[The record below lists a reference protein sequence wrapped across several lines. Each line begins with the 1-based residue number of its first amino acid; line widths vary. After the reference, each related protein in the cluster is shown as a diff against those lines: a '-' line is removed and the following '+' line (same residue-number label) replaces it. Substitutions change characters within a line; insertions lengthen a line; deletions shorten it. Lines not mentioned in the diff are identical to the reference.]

1 MDLQLILYLVLLY
14 LFSPFKRGTLL
25 FLHFT
30 FSVLV
35 HMRFAQAIFLVVT
48 FFLSGSLLAQKV
60 YSIKYDDKQI
70 TIDGELNEA
79 HWQDAEVTSDFIVNS
94 PVYGGVSRF
103 TSEIRVY
110 YDSEALYIGGVLKD
124 PSPDSISYSLSQR
137 DQTGN
142 ADWVGV
148 TIDPYGNNI
157 NAFTFRLTAAG
168 VEIDGLASINST
180 DYLWNAVWKSATAKH
195 KDGWSFEMRIPFSAI
210 RFPNKD
216 VQDWNVNFWRSVR
229 RVREV
234 STWNPIDPNV
244 FGEITQAGKMEGV
257 QGIKSPIRLSF
268 TPYATSYLVNSYD
281 ESEGKQTWKSRITGG
296 MDLKY
301 GLNDAFTLDMT
312 LIPDFGQTA
321 SDNEVLNLGPFEVYY
336 NENRPFFL
344 EGTDLFNIGGV
355 FYSRRIGGRPYNYNS
370 AYDNVDDD
378 KGEVVVRN
386 AQQAPLINGTKV
398 SGRTK
403 KGLGIGVFNA
413 LEGSVEALIEDSNGV
428 QRKFETNPL
437 TNYNVF
443 VLSQNLKNNSTVSL
457 VNTNVMRSGRAH
469 DANVTVGSAD
479 LYTPNAKFRISSNV
493 KVSSIFGDKTEFGHA
508 FWAGIRKVAGTWR
521 YGMSYGEE
529 SDKFNPNDL
538 GFLYNNNSRFYDADI
553 SWNSF
558 EPTTHFFRRSASLS
572 VTYEELYKPQLFS
585 YLNVNMYI
593 AGLHKKQLYTRLTG
607 SVNPFGSVSHFE
619 SRQFGKE
626 VKFKPNAQLNW
637 FFTSDYSKKL
647 ALDGNFWAKKF
658 FGRNQYGTGLNLS
671 PRLRVS
677 DRMFLVWETSVE
689 FIRGDYGYV
698 SALEESYEDD
708 ILMGFRNR
716 DIVVNKLSTE
726 FLFTKRMGFDLQ
738 FRHYWQQVDYINF
751 ARLNDDASMT
761 INDYNPLETDGES
774 SHNTSYNAFTLDL
787 NYSWVFMPGS
797 ELRIVYKNNIF
808 NSKTDLD
815 TSYFRTF
822 DSLFDEPQINSISMK
837 LLFFI
842 DAVYFR
848 SKKKK
853 QQV

>member
-1 MDLQLILYLVLLY
+1 MSL
-14 LFSPFKRGTLL
+14 
-25 FLHFT
+25 
-30 FSVLV
+30 
-35 HMRFAQAIFLVVT
+35 AQAIFLLVSLFV
-48 FFLSGSLLAQKV
+48 SGFSYAQKS
-60 YSIKYDDKQI
+60 YTIKFNDKPI
-70 TIDGELNEA
+70 TIDGELKEE
-79 HWQDAEVTSDFIVNS
+79 HWQEAEVTKNFTVNS
-94 PVYGGVSRF
+94 PVYGSTSRF
-103 TSEIRVY
+103 SSEIRMY
-110 YDSEALYIGGVLKD
+110 YDAEALYVGGILKD
-124 PSPDSISYSLSQR
+124 PAPDSISYSLSQR
-137 DQTGN
+137 DDTGN
-142 ADWVGV
+142 ADWVGI
-148 TIDPYGNNI
+148 TIDPYGNSI
-157 NAFTFRLTAAG
+157 NAFTFVVTAAG
-168 VEIDGLASINST
+168 VEIDGLESINST

-195 KDGWSFEMRIPFSAI
+195 NEGWSFEMRIPFSAI
-210 RFPNKD
+210 RFPNKE
-216 VQDWNVNFWRSVR
+216 VQDWNLNLWRQVR
-229 RVREV
+229 RNREV

-244 FGEITQAGKMEGV
+244 YGEITQAGKLVGV

-281 ESEGKQTWKSRITGG
+281 ESKGKQTWKSRLTGG

-355 FYSRRIGGRPYNYNS
+355 FYSRRIGGQPYNYNS
-370 AYDNVDDD
+370 VYDNVDEN
-378 KGEVVVRN
+378 KGERVVRN

-413 LEGSVEALIEDSNGV
+413 LEGNVDAIIEDSNGV
-428 QRKFETNPL
+428 QRSFETNPL

-479 LYTPNAKFRISSNV
+479 LYTPNAKFRISSNI
-493 KVSSIFGDKTEFGHA
+493 KLSSIFGNTPEYGHA
-508 FWAGIRKVAGTWR
+508 FWTSIRKVAGKWR

-553 SWNSF
+553 SWNNYQ
-558 EPTTHFFRRSASLS
+558 PTKHFFRRTATLS
-572 VTYEELYKPQLFS
+572 ITYEELYKPQLFN
-585 YLNVNMYI
+585 YLNVYLNI
-593 AGLHKKQLYTRLTG
+593 AGLHKKQLYTTLTAN
-607 SVNPFGSVSHFE
+607 VNPFGSVDHFE

-626 VKFKPNAQLNW
+626 VRYNPSAQLSW
-637 FFTSDYSKKL
+637 YFTSDYSKRL
-647 ALDGNFWAKKF
+647 ALDGNFWFKKF
-658 FGRNQYGTGLNLS
+658 FDRNQTASGFYLS

-677 DRMFLVWETSVE
+677 DRLFLVWETSLE

-698 SALEESYEDD
+698 ASKEVAFEDD
-708 ILMGFRNR
+708 ILLGFRDR
-716 DIVVNKLSTE
+716 DIVVNELSTE
-726 FLFTKRMGFDLQ
+726 FLFTKRMGIDLQ

-751 ARLNDDASMT
+751 ATLLDDANMEL
-761 INDYNPLETDGES
+761 NDYNPLEDDGES
-774 SHNTSYNAFTLDL
+774 AHNTSYNAFTLDL

-815 TSYFRTF
+815 VNYFRTF
-822 DSLFDEPQINSISMK
+822 DSLFDQPQINSISMK
-837 LLFFI
+837 LLFYI

-853 QQV
+853 QLSKT